1 MNKQQL
7 ANKIW
12 ASANKMRS
20 KIEANEYKDY
30 ILGFI
35 FYKFLSEQEV
45 RVAKEY
51 DFTDADLPQLNEK
64 NKEIVKWAQSKLG
77 YFIAYENLYSTWM
90 DKDFD
95 FQIANVRDA
104 LSAFTRLISPTHK
117 KVFSGIFDTLQT
129 GLKKLGTSD
138 AEQTRAVS
146 DLLSLIKD
154 IPMSGRQDYDVLGFI
169 YEYLISQFAA
179 NAGKKAGEFYTP
191 HEVSL
196 LMSEI
201 VAYHLKDRSQI
212 EIYDPTSGSGS
223 LLINI
228 GKSVARHIQQDNCI
242 KYYAQ
247 ELKQNTFN
255 LTRMNLVMRGIV
267 PDNIIARN
275 GDTLKD
281 DWPYFDETDKENTYH
296 PLHVDAVVSNPP
308 YSLSW
313 TPPRKSKNGD
323 LGEVD
328 PRFDDYGI
336 APKGKADYAFLLH
349 DLYHLK
355 TDGIMTIVLPHG
367 VLFRGDAGNGTES
380 SVGDGSEGSIRR
392 QLIENDNIEAIIGL
406 PADIF
411 FGTGIPTIVMVLRK
425 SRPTSDVLIVDAS
438 KGFKKEG
445 KKNKLRASDIKRIV
459 DTYISKKEEPKFSR
473 LVTKEEIRANGYNL
487 NIPRYVNS
495 SDDAETWDL
504 YATMFGGIPKGELSA
519 MDRYWDAFAGLK
531 NSLFKQT
538 DTPQTEFK
546 VTDIRKTVENHP
558 SVVGFK
564 NMFSDKFGGFSEMLH
579 HRLLDNIQ
587 SLNIAAEEDAIT
599 SYIFNQLEQMPLV
612 DRFEAYQLFADKWQ
626 TISQDLEI
634 IQSEGF
640 EATRM
645 VDANWVIKKKDDKEY
660 EVQDGWVGHVLP
672 FELVQNTYLK
682 SEWQALHDKEER
694 LEMAVSE
701 TEETLGE
708 LADDERDGIT
718 NDDGVLDKKALDGK
732 LSEALEEVET
742 PEISSLNEYLLLS
755 KKKDKLA
762 FIAAHDEISW
772 DNVTAGKDGTYGKA
786 ATNALI
792 GHYRA
797 SFDFP
802 DNSYEAHLI
811 RISRLMNET
820 KTLKTEIKLAAV
832 ALHEH
837 TKLTI
842 EQELSDEDVMKLLSI
857 KWIEGLCAHLATL
870 PQTIIDEFIGKLM
883 ALQKKYATTLVDLEH
898 DIHDASILLADMI
911 DELTGNEFDMAALQE
926 FKKVLVNV

>member
-1 MNKQQL
+1 
-7 ANKIW
+7 
-12 ASANKMRS
+12 
-20 KIEANEYKDY
+20 
-30 ILGFI
+30 
-35 FYKFLSEQEV
+35 
-45 RVAKEY
+45 
-51 DFTDADLPQLNEK
+51 
-64 NKEIVKWAQSKLG
+64 
-77 YFIAYENLYSTWM
+77 
-90 DKDFD
+90 
-95 FQIANVRDA
+95 
-104 LSAFTRLISPTHK
+104 
-117 KVFSGIFDTLQT
+117 
-129 GLKKLGTSD
+129 
-138 AEQTRAVS
+138 
-146 DLLSLIKD
+146 
-154 IPMSGRQDYDVLGFI
+154 
-169 YEYLISQFAA
+169 
-179 NAGKKAGEFYTP
+179 
-191 HEVSL
+191 
-196 LMSEI
+196 
-201 VAYHLKDRSQI
+201 
-212 EIYDPTSGSGS
+212 
-223 LLINI
+223 
-228 GKSVARHIQQDNCI
+228 
-242 KYYAQ
+242 
-247 ELKQNTFN
+247 
-255 LTRMNLVMRGIV
+255 
-267 PDNIIARN
+267 
-275 GDTLKD
+275 
-281 DWPYFDETDKENTYH
+281 
-296 PLHVDAVVSNPP
+296 
-308 YSLSW
+308 
-313 TPPRKSKNGD
+313 
-323 LGEVD
+323 
-328 PRFDDYGI
+328 
-336 APKGKADYAFLLH
+336 
-349 DLYHLK
+349 
-355 TDGIMTIVLPHG
+355 
-367 VLFRGDAGNGTES
+367 
-380 SVGDGSEGSIRR
+380 
-392 QLIENDNIEAIIGL
+392 
-406 PADIF
+406 
-411 FGTGIPTIVMVLRK
+411 MVLRK

-473 LVTKEEIRANGYNL
+473 LVTKEEIRDNGYNL

-504 YATMFGGIPKGELSA
+504 YATMFGGVPKGELSA
-519 MDRYWDAFAGLK
+519 MDRYWDAFAELK
-531 NSLFKQT
+531 KSLFKQT

-546 VTDIRKTVENHP
+546 VTNIRKTVENHP

-564 NMFSDKFGGFSEMLH
+564 NMFSEKFGGFSEMLH
-579 HRLLDNIQ
+579 HRLLDNLQ

-626 TISQDLEI
+626 IISQDLEI

-672 FELVQNTYLK
+672 FELVQTTYLK

-694 LEMAVSE
+694 LEMAASE
-701 TEETLGE
+701 TEEALGE

-718 NDDGVLDKKALDGK
+718 NDDGVLDRKALEEK

-772 DNVTAGKDGTYGKA
+772 ENVTAGKDGTYGKA

-797 SFDFP
+797 NFDFP
-802 DNSYEAHLI
+802 ENSYEAHLI

-898 DIHDASILLADMI
+898 DIHDASIQLADMI

-926 FKKVLVNV
+926 FKIVLVNV